1 MHCLLR
7 CSFNGI
13 CLKGTIIMFVIIVLR
28 NRYIVSRD
36 NVYFDDL
43 GGNYVSP
50 SPNKKQCEHSRLFQ
64 FSEIQK

>member
-28 NRYIVSRD
+28 NRYIISRD
-36 NVYFDDL
+36 YVYFDDL
-43 GGNYVSP
+43 GGYYVSP
-50 SPNKKQCEHSRLFQ
+50 SPNKKQ
-64 FSEIQK
+64 